1 MSKAEGILL
10 LVKEAVRNGE
20 TQEQLQMM
28 LTEFYRLIPH
38 RAATA
43 EKVSL
48 SLLAKKEDLCQ
59 VSLCTLGFNLHFV
72 GTGKR
77 SLSRWT
83 EVTLDH
89 EIWSRDSSKT
99 NS

>member
-20 TQEQLQMM
+20 TQEQLQTM

-59 VSLCTLGFNLHFV
+59 VSLWAYCTWGSVYTLWGQEKGVFHV
-72 GTGKR
+72 GLR
-77 SLSRWT
+77 
-83 EVTLDH
+83 
-89 EIWSRDSSKT
+89 
-99 NS
+99 

>member
-20 TQEQLQMM
+20 TQEQLQTM

-59 VSLCTLGFNLHFV
+59 VSLCTLGSVYTLWGQEKGVFHV
-72 GTGKR
+72 GLR
-77 SLSRWT
+77 
-83 EVTLDH
+83 
-89 EIWSRDSSKT
+89 
-99 NS
+99 